1 MSPLR
6 ALLRPLGGLAR
17 ALRTTRRTVAAVP
30 DVFEAILVLPHMT
43 RQLEEVRFSTAT
55 LPEMLEEIRRVHGDT
70 SALPAMSDQMA
81 LMHEELER
89 MGRVTAW
96 IPPRRAVRAFPRNGS

>member
-1 MSPLR
+1 MNRLRLVIPPLR
-6 ALLRPLGGLAR
+6 RVLR
-17 ALRTTRRTVAAVP
+17 ALRTTGRTVAAVP
-30 DVFEAILVLPHMT
+30 DVVDAILVLPEMR

-70 SALPAMSDQMA
+70 SALPAM
-81 LMHEELER
+81 HEELER

-96 IPPRRAVRAFPRNGS
+96 IPPRRTLRAFPRNGA

>member
-1 MSPLR
+1 MSALR
-6 ALLRPLGGLAR
+6 MLARPLGGIVR

-30 DVFEAILVLPHMT
+30 DVVEAILVLPHMA

-70 SALPAMSDQMA
+70 SALPAMSA
-81 LMHEELER
+81 ELGRIHEELER

-96 IPPRRAVRAFPRNGS
+96 IPPRRVRALQRNGS